1 MNNIRIPKNATNG
14 DMIRTVF
21 PNAIITHVYE
31 VASGIEA
38 VNVNFYGSGKSFSLL
53 ASDWWN
59 APYQHHIRKGEIQL

>member
-1 MNNIRIPKNATNG
+1 MNSIRIPKNATNG

-31 VASGIEA
+31 VASGIEK
-38 VNVNFYGSGKSFSLL
+38 VNVNFYGSGKSFSSL

-59 APYQHHIRKGEIQL
+59 APYQKRDKKCK